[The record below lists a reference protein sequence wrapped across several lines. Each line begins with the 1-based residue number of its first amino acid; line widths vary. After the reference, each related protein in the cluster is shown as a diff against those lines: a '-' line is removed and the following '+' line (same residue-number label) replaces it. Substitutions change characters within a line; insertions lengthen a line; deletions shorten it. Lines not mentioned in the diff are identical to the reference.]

1 MVGATMA
8 PMIAVV
14 IALIGLVG
22 SAAVGNALSEWFRR
36 RNLHESIKADLSVW
50 TQLPDGDAKSRLLA
64 RIEQRVDGLAVEP
77 KPSLIL
83 RFAAAIAPSAA
94 WLTIAFGTVILS
106 FGWKFRRD
114 ESGILRLY
122 TSTGNDSI
130 PFIVFVLTI
139 VIGVLVNAIVLD
151 ATSTTARRRI
161 RKLIR
166 DRAKS
171 PVPQTD

>member
-1 MVGATMA
+1 MT

-77 KPSLIL
+77 TPSLIL
-83 RFAAAIAPSAA
+83 RFAAAIIPSAA
-94 WLTIAFGTVILS
+94 WLALTFGTVILS
-106 FGWKFRRD
+106 YGWKFRRD

-122 TSTGNDSI
+122 TSSGNDSM
-130 PFIVFVLTI
+130 PFLVFILMV
-139 VIGVLVNAIVLD
+139 VIGVFVNAIVLE
-151 ATSTTARRRI
+151 ATGTTARRRI

-166 DRAKS
+166 DRS
-171 PVPQTD
+171 NPPVPQTD